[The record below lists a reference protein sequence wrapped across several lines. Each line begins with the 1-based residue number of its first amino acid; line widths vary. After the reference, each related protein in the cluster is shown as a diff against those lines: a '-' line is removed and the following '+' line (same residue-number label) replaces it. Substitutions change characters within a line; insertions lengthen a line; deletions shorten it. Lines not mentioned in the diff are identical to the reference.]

1 MSAFSDC
8 VGETVSSFIPDDLSW
23 WLVSVLI
30 ACLVTALIGGVVT
43 GGTAL
48 PVIIAGC
55 AAVIGIS
62 IVGPALLGLAA
73 GLLSCLGKL
82 LP

>member
-30 ACLVTALIGGVVT
+30 ACLVTALIGGGVT
-43 GGTAL
+43 GGAAL
-48 PVIIAGC
+48 LPIIAGC
-55 AAVIGIS
+55 AIVVGIS
-62 IVGPALLGLAA
+62 IVGPALLGLVA